1 MAVKGEGLICKSPN
15 LVNMYIRVS
24 FSFGS
29 KRYRTMKRVKRKET
43 IQCCTLKE
51 DENDPFSII
60 PLDLIVEILLKVP
73 TKSVAGLVFV
83 SKKWL
88 SIISCKYFI
97 NQYLQARSS
106 PRLLFTVFDPYM
118 PVQFLHSCSQ
128 VDPSS
133 ARHRVNITPENK
145 LMKNHMHAFSP
156 PIRGLICRQMDSRVM
171 IGNPTTGQFLTLPR
185 LKTTRRGVLSFFGYD
200 PVNDV
205 YKVLCMTILRGR
217 QNRGSGVVSEEHQV
231 YTLGEGQRKWR
242 MVECKHP
249 HLPPTPS
256 HVTDK
261 GICLK
266 GVLYY
271 YAWIKNEGALISFDL
286 ISEEFNV
293 VKLPEDIH
301 CLVNYTGKVATT
313 RRPTANGEVHFW
325 VLEDATKQEWS
336 KVLIVVPFFSELAGK
351 NDGFRFRGTVST
363 GELIFS
369 PFSSATGPFFFI
381 SYSLKE
387 NKAQNVVVR
396 EFGGR
401 SDYIEI
407 YFDHFESPMF
417 CQI

>member
-1 MAVKGEGLICKSPN
+1 
-15 LVNMYIRVS
+15 
-24 FSFGS
+24 
-29 KRYRTMKRVKRKET
+29 MKRVKRKET
-43 IQCCTLKE
+43 IQCLTLKE

-88 SIISCKYFI
+88 SIISGKYFI
-97 NQYLQARSS
+97 SQYLQARSP
-106 PRLLFTVFDPYM
+106 PRLLFTVFSSGM
-118 PVQFLHSCSQ
+118 TVQFLHSCSQ

-133 ARHRVNITPENK
+133 DSHRVNITPEK
-145 LMKNHMHAFSP
+145 KEKKNHVHAFSP

-171 IGNPTTGQFLTLPR
+171 IGNPTTGQVVTLPR
-185 LKTTRRGVLSFFGYD
+185 LKTRRRGVLSFFGYD
-200 PVNDV
+200 PVNDA
-205 YKVLCMTILRGR
+205 YKVLCLTVLRGR
-217 QNRGSGVVSEEHQV
+217 QERESQVVAKDHQV
-231 YTLGEGQRKWR
+231 YTLGVAQQKWR

-256 HVTDK
+256 YLTNK
-261 GICLK
+261 GICLN

-313 RRPTANGEVHFW
+313 RWPTGNYTEVHLW
-325 VLEDATKQEWS
+325 VLEDASKQEWS
-336 KVLIVVPFFSELAGK
+336 KVSICVPFLRELAGK
-351 NDGFRFRGTVST
+351 NHGFRFRGTVST

-369 PFSSATGPFFFI
+369 PFSSQNKAPFFFI
-381 SYSLKE
+381 SYNLKE
-387 NKAQNVVVR
+387 NKAQKVVVR
-396 EFGGR
+396 EFG
-401 SDYIEI
+401 SLSYYMEV
-407 YFDHFESPMF
+407 YFDHVESPMF
-417 CQI
+417 YLRQIVVLCGDI